1 MVKRKSDV
9 KYIIKDELDGQTIPV
24 SVQQIV
30 PFYGDDAVEGDE
42 DDVVL
47 QKSQLSQLKL
57 GQFVAFKRHDDAKFV
72 AGFALQGVLSISC
85 LASQRTNFTLA
96 YLLTIT

>member
-1 MVKRKSDV
+1 MLSARILRLDTLRWGSTWPELTARSNGPYTVVSKKSDV

-47 QKSQLSQLKL
+47 QKSP
-57 GQFVAFKRHDDAKFV
+57 GP
-72 AGFALQGVLSISC
+72 
-85 LASQRTNFTLA
+85 AS
-96 YLLTIT
+96 